1 MLKPF
6 SLSQRLQPRACM
18 GSCRNIAAI
27 AIVGSNP
34 KCGAYLS
41 MICMRSFFQISH
53 VSSGFDCLLT
63 LSHGMAVGQDL
74 VKKKMT
80 FTETFENACF
90 DHAMNPRSYIT

>member
-6 SLSQRLQPRACM
+6 PLSQRLQPRACM

-41 MICMRSFFQISH
+41 MICMRTFFQISH

-63 LSHGMAVGQDL
+63 LSHGMAVAQDL
-74 VKKKMT
+74 VKKKRV
-80 FTETFENACF
+80 F
-90 DHAMNPRSYIT
+90 RSRDEPAFVHNVIYG

>member
-1 MLKPF
+1 
-6 SLSQRLQPRACM
+6 M

-27 AIVGSNP
+27 ATVGSNP

-63 LSHGMAVGQDL
+63 LSHGMAVAQDL

-90 DHAMNPRSYIT
+90 DHAMNLRSYIT

>member
-74 VKKKMT
+74 VKKK
-80 FTETFENACF
+80 N
-90 DHAMNPRSYIT
+90 DLY